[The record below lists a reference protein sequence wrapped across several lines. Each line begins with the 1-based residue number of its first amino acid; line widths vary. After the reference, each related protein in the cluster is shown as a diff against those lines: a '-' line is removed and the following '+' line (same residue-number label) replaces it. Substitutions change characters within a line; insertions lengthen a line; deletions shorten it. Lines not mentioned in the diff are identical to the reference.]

1 MKGASSTK
9 IVLQEGLISHLH
21 GKRIKATAMKAKVLT
36 LAALALLS
44 VACQK
49 DEVGQLDAPVYSNQ
63 GDIKELIIPQSFDF
77 ATSRE
82 LQASIMVRGLNDQPL
97 GGKRVSFFAGNPD
110 EGAAVIG
117 VGVTNPAGMLDMP
130 VDVPAYVEELTVMVH
145 TTGIAH
151 RLEVPADKD
160 FNLNFGG
167 KPAARNLPLGKAAG
181 VQNVTSISGNYY
193 YVGGFTSGT
202 YEGLPNYLENPGDVL
217 TQGFLDDVNASLPE
231 RVSIPNT
238 NPGYMTTGN
247 ELDVVITDSSDVW
260 VTFVSEGA
268 AYRNTLAY
276 YVFDTDNPPA
286 TANDIDSVFVILP
299 NTSFDGD
306 GGKLQA
312 GDKVKLGTFAGG
324 QTISW
329 VLIQKG
335 WVGTGVDVNKTKFY
349 SRIDFNTAESDA
361 TKRQHTVQLLD
372 IGRQLLL
379 NSFEDQTRSNN
390 GSDND
395 FNDLVFYVT
404 ANPWENVNT
413 GNIPP
418 VTPEDDCDN
427 DGVSDESDD
436 FPCDATR
443 AVRNTFTGS
452 LAYEDLWPS
461 QGDYDFN
468 DMVVDYEIDHILNGS
483 NLLVEIEA
491 DWTVRAVGAG
501 FRNGFGWSFDGVN
514 PNVISSVSGQNLND
528 GLVTVSGN
536 GTEAS
541 QTDAVV
547 IAFDNVFNVM
557 PNPGTQFI
565 NTIVG
570 ETYVSPQTVSNTV
583 VFTTPQQQSTIG
595 LPPYNPFIFTDA
607 TRGNEVHLANKMP
620 SDLADLSKFG
630 TMADAT
636 DLNAEYTYKTA
647 NGLPWAIHISES
659 FDYPIEYTPI
669 NEAYLNFS
677 AWATSG
683 GTSNTGWFTDEI
695 GNRNASK
702 IYQ

>member
-1 MKGASSTK
+1 MKTK
-9 IVLQEGLISHLH
+9 VI
-21 GKRIKATAMKAKVLT
+21 T
-36 LAALALLS
+36 LAALALLT

-49 DEVGQLDAPVYSNQ
+49 EDQSNFQAPSFNSS
-63 GDIKELIIPQSFDF
+63 GDIRELSVPKSFDF
-77 ATSRE
+77 STSRE
-82 LQASIMVRGLNDQPL
+82 ITASITVRGLNDQPL
-97 GGKRVSFFAGNPD
+97 GGKKVSFFAGDPD
-110 EGAAVIG
+110 EGAALIG

-130 VDVPAYVEELTVMVH
+130 VEVPAYVEDITVLVH
-145 TTGIAH
+145 ATGFNH
-151 RLEVPADKD
+151 RMLVSSQGNIQLD
-160 FNLNFGG
+160 FGG
-167 KPAARNLPLGKAAG
+167 KPAARNLSVGKTAAS
-181 VQNVTSISGNYY
+181 QKLTPISGNYFY
-193 YVGGFTSGT
+193 IGDFTTGK
-202 YEGLPNYLENPGDVL
+202 YEGLPKYLENPGDVL
-217 TQGFLDDVNASLPE
+217 SQAFLDDVNASLPE

-268 AYRNTLAY
+268 SYQNTLAY

-286 TANDIDSVFVILP
+286 TEKDIDSIFVVLP
-299 NTSFDGD
+299 NTSFNGA
-306 GGKLQA
+306 GGKHNA

-349 SRIDFNTAESDA
+349 SRIDFNTAESDV

-372 IGRQLLL
+372 LGRQLLL

-413 GNIPP
+413 GGIPP
-418 VTPEDDCDN
+418 ITPKDDCDN

-436 FPCDATR
+436 FPCDASR
-443 AVRNTFTGS
+443 AIRNTFTGT
-452 LAYEDLWPS
+452 LAYEDLWPA

-468 DMVVDYEIDHILNGS
+468 DMVIDYEIDHILNGA
-483 NLLVEIEA
+483 NLLVEVEA

-501 FRNGFGWSFDGVN
+501 FHNGFGWSFDGVN
-514 PNVISSVSGQNLND
+514 PNIISSVSGQDLSG
-528 GLVTVSGN
+528 GLITNASN
-536 GTEAS
+536 GTES
-541 QTDAVV
+541 GQTDAVI
-547 IAFDNVFNVM
+547 IAFDDVFNVM
-557 PNPGTQFI
+557 PNPGTKFI
-565 NTIVG
+565 NTIPG
-570 ETYVSPQTVSNTV
+570 ETTVAPQTVSNKVT
-583 VFTTPQQQSTIG
+583 FTSPQQQANIG
-595 LPPYNPFIFTDA
+595 LPPYNAFIFTNA

-620 SDLADLSKFG
+620 SDLADNSRFG
-630 TMADAT
+630 TEADAT
-636 DLNAEYTYKTA
+636 DVNAGYTYKTA

-677 AWATSG
+677 SWATSG
-683 GTSNTGWFTDEI
+683 GAVNLDWFTDAI
-695 GNRNASK
+695 GNRDQSK